1 MHVTVVGIPFWKQCE
16 DMYAAG
22 EEYISY
28 SQQQEELRE
37 RYHANE
43 LYKEAREIARE
54 LNQESKK

>member
-1 MHVTVVGIPFWKQCE
+1 MLMHATVVGIPIWKQFE

-37 RYHANE
+37 RYHAN
-43 LYKEAREIARE
+43 LPYNEAREINRGA
-54 LNQESKK
+54 KK